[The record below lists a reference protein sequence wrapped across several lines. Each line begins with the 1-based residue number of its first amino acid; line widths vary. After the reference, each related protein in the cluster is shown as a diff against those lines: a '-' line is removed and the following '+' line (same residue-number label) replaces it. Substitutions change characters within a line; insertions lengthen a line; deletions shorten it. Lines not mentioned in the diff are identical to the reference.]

1 MAAVWMGGGWRRPP
15 PRWRR
20 SGHPPGALDRLE
32 IQGQHRER
40 PENSIQVLAFLAIAH
55 AGVELGDADPESEVI
70 GMAVIK
76 AYEFTFELSWKTL
89 KDLLSHEGL
98 DVLLPREVLRQ
109 AFAAGLL
116 RNGQVWIDML
126 EQRNLMAH
134 TYDVKRARLAL
145 ALIRDHFAPS
155 LEELVTDLEQR

>member
-1 MAAVWMGGGWRRPP
+1 MSEPQL
-15 PRWRR
+15 RWRQ
-20 SGHPPGALDRLE
+20 RLE
-32 IQGQHRER
+32 SLQRALRQLEAAL
-40 PENSIQVLAFLAIAH
+40 LAH
-55 AGVELGDADPESEVI
+55 DAAPESEVI

-76 AYEFTFELSWKTL
+76 AYEFSFELSWKTL
-89 KDLLSHEGL
+89 KDLLSYEGL

-116 RNGQVWIDML
+116 RDGQVWIDML

-134 TYDVKRARLAL
+134 TYDVMRARLAL

-155 LEELVTDLEQR
+155 LEELVVDLERR